1 MKEETIRIARQELYE
16 QVWAQP
22 LYKLAKNYHMS
33 DVGLA
38 KLCRRLKIPL
48 PGNSYWQRVKFGK
61 PVTRPPL
68 PVENG
73 VNEAKIRVMK
83 QEDPP
88 VDQNQY
94 EEAQNKI
101 VFEGLS
107 ENRIRV
113 PSRLASPHPYV
124 ALTEKILRNAKHE
137 NSGMIYSRM
146 DCLDISVSRGNLG
159 RALRIMNALIKALEA
174 RGFKVLL
181 PKKDESNPHS
191 SYVTSVSIL
200 GETIEFGLREFIKR
214 TEREPVPDEKKRYS
228 WYYERYDYTPSGK
241 LILSIKNSIGTG
253 LRKNW
258 SDGKK
263 HRVEDSLNDFVVGLI
278 KAAVDMR
285 AWKLERER
293 QHREWQEKER
303 LRFEEEKRRREQEEL
318 FQCLSNDTSAWHK
331 SRNIRAYA
339 DAVKHAVIKEH
350 GEILSGSKL
359 DKWLAWAYSQA
370 DRTDPLVQNY
380 RYFLN
385 ANKLGP
391 SN

>member
-1 MKEETIRIARQELYE
+1 MKEETIRISRQELYE

-22 LYKLAKNYHMS
+22 IYKLAKNYHMS

-68 PVENG
+68 PTVSG
-73 VNEAKIRVMK
+73 VNEAQIRVIK
-83 QEDPP
+83 HEVPP

-94 EEAQNKI
+94 DEAQTKI
-101 VFEGLS
+101 AFEGLS
-107 ENRIRV
+107 ENKIRV

-124 ALTEKILRNAKHE
+124 ASTEKILKNAKHE

-146 DCLDISVSRGNLG
+146 DCLDISVSRGSLG

-174 RGFKVLL
+174 RGFKILL
-181 PKKDESNPHS
+181 NKN
-191 SYVTSVSIL
+191 SVSVL
-200 GETIEFGLREFIKR
+200 GETIEFGLRESIKR
-214 TEREPVPDEKKRYS
+214 TEREPLPDEKKRYS
-228 WYYERYDYTPSGK
+228 WQYEKYDYHPTGK

-258 SDGKK
+258 SDGQK

-285 AWKLERER
+285 AWKLERDR
-293 QHREWQEKER
+293 QHREWQEQER
-303 LRFEEEKRRREQEEL
+303 LRLEEEKRRREQEEL
-318 FQCLSNDTSAWHK
+318 LQCLSNDASAWHK

-359 DKWLAWAYSQA
+359 DTWLAWAYSQA

-380 RYFLN
+380 RYILN
-385 ANKLGP
+385 ANKLDR